1 MSFCTE
7 KSSATRV
14 NFFTLSKARNS
25 LLYCSISSPIFFF
38 TLSLLSISSYEPET
52 PLEPA
57 HLVTESLS
65 GTISATL
72 YGLLSP
78 KIITLVMKALSL
90 RCSSSGAGTTY
101 LPFSSLYCSLM
112 RPVIHRKPS
121 ASTWP
126 MSPVR
131 NPPSGIITLSF
142 SSGRLW

>member
-1 MSFCTE
+1 MSAPHFFSTLRRLSLSDGVSMSFCTE

-38 TLSLLSISSYEPET
+38 TLSFLSISSYEPET

-72 YGLLSP
+72 
-78 KIITLVMKALSL
+78 
-90 RCSSSGAGTTY
+90 
-101 LPFSSLYCSLM
+101 
-112 RPVIHRKPS
+112 
-121 ASTWP
+121 
-126 MSPVR
+126 
-131 NPPSGIITLSF
+131 
-142 SSGRLW
+142 